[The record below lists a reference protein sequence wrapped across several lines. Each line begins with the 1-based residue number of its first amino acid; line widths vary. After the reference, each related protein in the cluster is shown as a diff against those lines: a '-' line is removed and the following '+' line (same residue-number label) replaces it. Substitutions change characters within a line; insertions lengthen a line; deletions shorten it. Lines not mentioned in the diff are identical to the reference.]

1 MLLFADIT
9 FKEVVEKWATRL
21 HKFLNLLFLFL
32 EIHMARMVLFFAMLL
47 CVYDKCALY
56 FILVL
61 MIPASFTLGRPVQ
74 IFTIYSS
81 SILVSLF
88 LLARMLY
95 QIKYINPD
103 IWNVTCK
110 AVSFFLL
117 IFAIINVKNLHF

>member
-1 MLLFADIT
+1 M
-9 FKEVVEKWATRL
+9 EKWATRL

-32 EIHMARMVLFFAMLL
+32 EIHMARVVLFFAMLL

-110 AVSFFLL
+110 AVSFFC
-117 IFAIINVKNLHF
+117 FNRKC